1 MSQSHLVHF
10 HVPSTIHDGKSCSP
24 SRVARGRSFVS
35 PIGDEAD
42 IHAALLHDFVSPPVF
57 DTPLVPHEYQWP
69 SLDSLIMY
77 PTSSTSTSPSS
88 STQSSP
94 SPAVG
99 INSLPDVYD
108 HSPAFP
114 SSAELASMP
123 IPPSRGTS
131 RNKSPNHIPRPRNA
145 FMLFRSA
152 FAAAQKIRT
161 TVEHDNRHITRI
173 IAHCWNRLSDA
184 DKRVWREKAAAEKA
198 LHAQKYPNYRFSPV
212 GRATKPIKRNVRRNG
227 IEDKKRCEK
236 VADLLLAGKSGE
248 ELEDA
253 VKQIDMS
260 LKTEVS
266 DHAGNDPSLDAEE
279 SSANDHEW
287 QSQFSDS
294 EDSNIPPFRS
304 PLLPPIEPVIS
315 APVFHLCDTQ
325 VGDFDTT
332 QASHIHHQEHVVH
345 VSSAVDPAPWATP
358 WGYCRIETGEQLT
371 PVADQYQPFMGYAN
385 HEHFDLSTPEFSWG
399 DDSFSSTTSSSSS
412 SSYL

>member
-10 HVPSTIHDGKSCSP
+10 HVPSTIHD
-24 SRVARGRSFVS
+24 
-35 PIGDEAD
+35 GDEAD

-57 DTPLVPHEYQWP
+57 DTPLVPHEYQWL
-69 SLDSLIMY
+69 SLDSPIMY

-88 STQSSP
+88 SSQSSP

-198 LHAQKYPNYRFSPV
+198 LHAQKYPNYRFSPI

-266 DHAGNDPSLDAEE
+266 DHAGNDASLDAEE
-279 SSANDHEW
+279 SSANDHDW
-287 QSQFSDS
+287 RSQFSDS

>member
-10 HVPSTIHDGKSCSP
+10 HVPSTIHD
-24 SRVARGRSFVS
+24 
-35 PIGDEAD
+35 GDEAD

-69 SLDSLIMY
+69 SLDSPIMY

-266 DHAGNDPSLDAEE
+266 DHAGNDASLDAEE
-279 SSANDHEW
+279 SSANDHDW
-287 QSQFSDS
+287 RSQFSDS

-345 VSSAVDPAPWATP
+345 VSSAVDPAPWTTP
-358 WGYCRIETGEQLT
+358 WGYCRMETGEQLT

>member
-10 HVPSTIHDGKSCSP
+10 HVPSTIHD
-24 SRVARGRSFVS
+24 
-35 PIGDEAD
+35 GDEAD

-69 SLDSLIMY
+69 SLDSPIMY

-266 DHAGNDPSLDAEE
+266 DHAGNDASLDAEE
-279 SSANDHEW
+279 SSANDHDW
-287 QSQFSDS
+287 RSQFSDS

>member
-1 MSQSHLVHF
+1 
-10 HVPSTIHDGKSCSP
+10 
-24 SRVARGRSFVS
+24 
-35 PIGDEAD
+35 AD
-42 IHAALLHDFVSPPVF
+42 IQAALLHDFISPPVF
-57 DTPLVPHEYQWP
+57 DVPLVPHEYQWP
-69 SLDSLIMY
+69 SLDSPVMY

-99 INSLPDVYD
+99 VDSLPDIYD
-108 HSPAFP
+108 HSSAFP

-198 LHAQKYPNYRFSPV
+198 LHAIKYPNYRFSPV

-227 IEDKKRCEK
+227 IEDKMRCEK

-260 LKTEVS
+260 LKAEVS
-266 DHAGNDPSLDAEE
+266 NQARNDASLDVEE
-279 SSANDHEW
+279 SSANDRDW

-304 PLLPPIEPVIS
+304 PLLPPTEPAI
-315 APVFHLCDTQ
+315 
-325 VGDFDTT
+325 
-332 QASHIHHQEHVVH
+332 
-345 VSSAVDPAPWATP
+345 
-358 WGYCRIETGEQLT
+358 
-371 PVADQYQPFMGYAN
+371 
-385 HEHFDLSTPEFSWG
+385 
-399 DDSFSSTTSSSSS
+399 
-412 SSYL
+412 

>member
-10 HVPSTIHDGKSCSP
+10 HVPSTIHD
-24 SRVARGRSFVS
+24 
-35 PIGDEAD
+35 GDEAD

-88 STQSSP
+88 SSQSSP
-94 SPAVG
+94 SPAVW

-304 PLLPPIEPVIS
+304 PLLPPTEPVIS
-315 APVFHLCDTQ
+315 AAVFHLCDTQ

-371 PVADQYQPFMGYAN
+371 PVYQPFMSYAN
-385 HEHFDLSTPEFSWG
+385 HEHFDLSTPEFSWA